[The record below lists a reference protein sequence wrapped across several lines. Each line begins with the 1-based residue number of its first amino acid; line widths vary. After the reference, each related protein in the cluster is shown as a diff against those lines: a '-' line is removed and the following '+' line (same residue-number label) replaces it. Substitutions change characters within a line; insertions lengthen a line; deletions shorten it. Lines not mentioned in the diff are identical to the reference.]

1 LGSLQDPEVV
11 LAVLLLQPW
20 VLVVI
25 GAVLR
30 VGLRLRLR
38 LRLRWWWR
46 LRADFEPKPKNL
58 VFRWRG
64 IFEVERREWS
74 VSGGGNERIAPR
86 GWTAQ

>member
-1 LGSLQDPEVV
+1 MSPVLAELPLGSLQDPEVV

-38 LRLRWWWR
+38 LRLRWWWT
-46 LRADFEPKPKNL
+46 LRADFEAKPT
-58 VFRWRG
+58 
-64 IFEVERREWS
+64 E
-74 VSGGGNERIAPR
+74 PR
-86 GWTAQ
+86 LPMARHF